1 MFVTTPSNLPA
12 GRPHVANEV
21 TRLSSSVQRN
31 VRLRVIDYVR
41 RVVPVAASR
50 LSRGAWRVACLSAA
64 VLLFGTASGLRAHE
78 VPPRVKVTAF
88 ILSDG
93 GVYRVLVRA
102 PLEAMRDVE
111 FPLRGA
117 GLLDLSRADSTLRD
131 AARLWIADATKLYVD
146 GNALPAPKVAAVR
159 ASLPSDRAFEN
170 VVDALASFRAPV
182 LDVRTEIPAQQVM
195 LDVMLEYPQA
205 TADARLAI
213 EARYAHLGV
222 RTTTVLRRVYPDGSE
237 RTYLY
242 EGDEGLL
249 QLEPSWWHAAS
260 RFVTMGAGH
269 LLEGIDHL
277 LFLLCLIVPVRRVR
291 PLVGIVTAFT
301 VAHSITL
308 AASAMGYAPTALWFP
323 PLVELLI
330 AASIVYMAIENIVG
344 AKIERR
350 WLVAFGFG
358 LVHGFGFSYALGES
372 LQFAGSNLIVALA
385 AFNVGI
391 ELAQLLVLVITV
403 PVLSWL
409 LSRVVAER
417 TGAIIVSV
425 LVAHTAWHWMTER
438 FETLRS
444 YRFEWPA
451 MDLSLAIGGIRFVM
465 GLLIVGG
472 IAWALSGVMTR
483 LATPRARGSALAMW
497 LSAGLGLTVL
507 GLLAPTALKAQG
519 AVRTRSTMSGVYTAE
534 QAAKGKEVFAGAC
547 SGCHTVASHSG
558 ELFAAKWMGRSLAD
572 FYDYVSNLMPKSAPA
587 TLTEDEYVWVTAYV
601 LKLNGM
607 PASSRELTAEPSLLK
622 AIRIDNNQGGAGSRP
637 NPQSGMQGARIR

>member
-1 MFVTTPSNLPA
+1 M
-12 GRPHVANEV
+12 
-21 TRLSSSVQRN
+21 Q
-31 VRLRVIDYVR
+31 
-41 RVVPVAASR
+41 
-50 LSRGAWRVACLSAA
+50 RGAWSVVCLCAVA
-64 VLLFGTASGLRAHE
+64 LLFASASALRAHE

-102 PLEAMRDVE
+102 PLEAMRDVD

-131 AARLWIADATKLYVD
+131 AARLWIADATRLYAD
-146 GNALPAPKVAAVR
+146 GNALPAPRVAAVR
-159 ASLPSDRAFEN
+159 ASLPSDRAFDN
-170 VVDALASFRAPV
+170 VADALASFRAPA
-182 LDVRTEIPAQQVM
+182 LEANTEIPAQQVM

-205 TADARLAI
+205 SADAPLAI
-213 EARYAHLGV
+213 EARFAHLGL
-222 RTTTVLRRVYPDGSE
+222 RTTTVLRRVYPDGAE

-249 QLEPSWWHAAS
+249 QLEPRWWHSAS

-308 AASAMGYAPTALWFP
+308 AASAMGYAPTVLWFP

-344 AKIERR
+344 AKLERR

-391 ELAQLLVLVITV
+391 ELAQLLVLAVTV

-409 LSRVVAER
+409 FSRLVAER

-451 MDLSLAIGGIRFVM
+451 LDLSLAVGGIRFVM
-465 GLLIVGG
+465 GLLVVGG

-483 LATPRARGSALAMW
+483 LATPRARGSALAML
-497 LSAGLGLTVL
+497 LSVGLGWSA
-507 GLLAPTALKAQG
+507 LLAPSPLPAQA

-607 PASSRELTAEPSLLK
+607 PASSRELTAEPSVLK
-622 AIRIDNNQGGAGSRP
+622 AIRIENSQGGSGTRP

>member
-1 MFVTTPSNLPA
+1 MA
-12 GRPHVANEV
+12 
-21 TRLSSSVQRN
+21 
-31 VRLRVIDYVR
+31 
-41 RVVPVAASR
+41 
-50 LSRGAWRVACLSAA
+50 
-64 VLLFGTASGLRAHE
+64 LLFATATGLRAHE

-102 PLEAMRDVE
+102 PLEAMRDVD
-111 FPLRGA
+111 FPLRGT

-131 AARLWIADATKLYVD
+131 AARLWIADATRLYAD
-146 GNALPAPKVAAVR
+146 GTVLPAPRLAAVR

-170 VVDALASFRAPV
+170 VADALASFRVPA
-182 LDVRTEIPAQQVM
+182 LDANTEIPAQQVM
-195 LDVMLEYPQA
+195 LDVMLEYPM
-205 TADARLAI
+205 TSPEARLAI
-213 EARYAHLGV
+213 EARYAHLGL
-222 RTTTVLRRVYPDGSE
+222 RTTTVLRRVYPDGAE

-242 EGDEGLL
+242 EGDEGVL
-249 QLEPSWWHAAS
+249 QLEPRWWHSAS

-330 AASIVYMAIENIVG
+330 AASIVYMAIENMVG
-344 AKIERR
+344 AKLERR

-372 LQFAGSNLIVALA
+372 LQFAGSNLIIALA

-391 ELAQLLVLVITV
+391 ELGQLLVLAVTV

-409 LSRVVAER
+409 FSRVVAER

-451 MDLSLAIGGIRFVM
+451 LDLSLAIGGIRFVM
-465 GLLIVGG
+465 GLLVVGG

-483 LATPRARGSALAMW
+483 LATPRARGSALAML
-497 LSAGLGLTVL
+497 LSIGLGMSAV
-507 GLLAPTALKAQG
+507 GVLAPSALGAQ
-519 AVRTRSTMSGVYTAE
+519 AAARTRSTMSGVYTAE
-534 QAAKGKEVFAGAC
+534 QATKGKEVFAGAC

-607 PASSRELTAEPSLLK
+607 PASTRELTAEPSMLK
-622 AIRIDNNQGGAGSRP
+622 AIRIENNQGGSGTRP
-637 NPQSGMQGARIR
+637 NPRTGMQGARIR